1 MTTIT
6 QADRACLHAM
16 NIPASADDLLIVA
29 AHREAAEAR
38 AFEAGAKAM
47 REVLDALS
55 KAGPIHAGP
64 LGGDLGRKY
73 PDARQCVVEFA
84 PGQGGGAYDLHSA
97 LVRLRAA
104 LDPAQI
110 AGGKP

>member
-1 MTTIT
+1 MTTVT

-47 REVLDALS
+47 SAKDVAAICCAWLDADDATHWGAFE
-55 KAGPIHAGP
+55 KA
-64 LGGDLGRKY
+64 L
-73 PDARQCVVEFA
+73 DAVVR
-84 PGQGGGAYDLHSA
+84 P
-97 LVRLRAA
+97 

-110 AGGKP
+110 AGDEK